1 MIIKKGEQHQVYFKK
16 NNLCTKMKIK
26 ILIQFRKHTY
36 KMIIS
41 NFMTIAIFGFEGFT
55 SVVSLQSLILNVECL
70 QNKN

>member
-1 MIIKKGEQHQVYFKK
+1 MEI
-16 NNLCTKMKIK
+16 N
-26 ILIQFRKHTY
+26 ILIQLREHTH

-41 NFMTIAIFGFEGFT
+41 NLMTIAIFGFEGFT